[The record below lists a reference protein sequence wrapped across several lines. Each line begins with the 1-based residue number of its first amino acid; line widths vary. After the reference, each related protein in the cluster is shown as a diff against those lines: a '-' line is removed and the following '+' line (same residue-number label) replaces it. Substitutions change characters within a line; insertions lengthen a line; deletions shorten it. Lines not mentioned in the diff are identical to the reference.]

1 MTATKAPVK
10 AKVTV
15 PAHKLEVAK
24 TFRKNIIKSV
34 TGKATSVRDEAGKK
48 VNRQHVITYLEGDKV
63 VTATLQIIYG
73 KELLA
78 HTAKDILEL
87 TNRKGSVYYFVPL
100 A

>member
-10 AKVTV
+10 VTV
-15 PAHKLEVAK
+15 PQHKLEVAK
-24 TFRKNIIKSV
+24 AFRKNIIKSV
-34 TGKATSVRDEAGKK
+34 EGKATSVRDEAGKK
-48 VNRQHVITYLEGDKV
+48 VNRQHTITYLEGDKT

-78 HTAKDILEL
+78 HTKKDIVEL
-87 TNRKGSVYYFVPL
+87 TNRKGSVYYFVPV

>member
-1 MTATKAPVK
+1 MATKAPV
-10 AKVTV
+10 KVTV
-15 PAHKLEVAK
+15 PAHKLGVEK
-24 TFRKNIIKSV
+24 SFRKNIVKSV
-34 TGKATSVRDEAGKK
+34 EGKATSVRDEAGKK

-78 HTAKDILEL
+78 HTAKDITEL
-87 TNRKGSVYYFVPL
+87 TNRKGSVYYFVPV

>member
-1 MTATKAPVK
+1 MATKAPTK
-10 AKVTV
+10 AKKITV
-15 PAHKLEVAK
+15 PTHTQAVDKAY
-24 TFRKNIIKSV
+24 TKNIIKRV

-63 VTATLQIIYG
+63 VTATQQIIYG

-78 HTAKDILEL
+78 HTKKDITEL
-87 TNRKGSVYYFVPL
+87 TNRNGKVYYFIPL